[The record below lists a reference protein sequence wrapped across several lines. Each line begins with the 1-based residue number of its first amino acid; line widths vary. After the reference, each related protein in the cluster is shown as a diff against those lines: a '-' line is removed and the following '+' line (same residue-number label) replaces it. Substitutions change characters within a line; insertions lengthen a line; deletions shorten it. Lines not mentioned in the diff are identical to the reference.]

1 MLQPKSLLSP
11 FSVRGGRI
19 VSTTDEVQIIE
30 QKILNVLTTG
40 RYERVGIPEYGAGIN
55 QLLFE
60 PIDALVSA
68 DFRVD
73 AMHEL
78 ADRISGI
85 VVMDIFLT
93 SVNDSEA
100 DITVFYKLPLAA
112 VRQTTFRIALP
123 GSLSEE
129 SGF

>member
-1 MLQPKSLLSP
+1 MTTALLAP
-11 FSVRGGRI
+11 FSVIGGRI
-19 VSTTDEVQIIE
+19 AITTDTTQQVE
-30 QKILNVLTTG
+30 QKLLNVLTTN
-40 RYERVGIPEYGAGIN
+40 RYERVGIPEYGAGVN

-68 DFRVD
+68 DYRTD
-73 AMHEL
+73 AMQEL

-85 VVMDIFLT
+85 IIVDIALT

>member
-1 MLQPKSLLSP
+1 MTTTLLSP
-11 FSVRGGRI
+11 FTVIGGRI
-19 VSTTDEVQIIE
+19 AITTDLTVQIE
-30 QKILNVLTTG
+30 QKILNVLTTD
-40 RYERVGIPEYGAGIN
+40 RYERVGIPEYGAGVN

-68 DFRVD
+68 DYRTD
-73 AMHEL
+73 AMQEL

-85 VVMDIFLT
+85 IVVDIALT